1 MTVAM
6 NNDSKKP
13 PSRLIKK
20 YPNRRL
26 YDTRTSAY
34 ITLVDV
40 KDLVL
45 GHEDF
50 QVVDA
55 KSGEDLTRSIL
66 LQIILE
72 EESGGMPMFTSD
84 LLAQMIRFY
93 GNAMQ
98 GMMGQYLESNIGAFS
113 EMQRKMQD
121 QMRGVYG
128 DNAAASQEMW
138 GKFLSFQAPAMQN
151 VMSSYLEQSKNM
163 FVQMQE
169 QIESQT
175 RNIFSGFQF
184 PGFPAPGGE
193 QDPSKK
199 NK

>member
-1 MTVAM
+1 MTIASAG
-6 NNDSKKP
+6 DTKSP

-26 YDTRTSAY
+26 YDTRTSTY

-40 KDLVL
+40 KELVL
-45 GHEDF
+45 KHEDF

-55 KSGEDLTRSIL
+55 KSGEDLTRTIL

-98 GMMGQYLESNIGAFS
+98 GMMGKYLESNITAFS
-113 EMQRKMQD
+113 EMQRKMQE

-138 GKFLSFQAPAMQN
+138 AKFLNFQAPGMQN
-151 VMSSYLEQSKNM
+151 VMGSYLEQSKNM

-175 RNIFSGFQF
+175 RNLFSGFQF
-184 PGFPAPGGE
+184 PGFPGGGP
-193 QDPSKK
+193 DSDKK
-199 NK
+199 DGR